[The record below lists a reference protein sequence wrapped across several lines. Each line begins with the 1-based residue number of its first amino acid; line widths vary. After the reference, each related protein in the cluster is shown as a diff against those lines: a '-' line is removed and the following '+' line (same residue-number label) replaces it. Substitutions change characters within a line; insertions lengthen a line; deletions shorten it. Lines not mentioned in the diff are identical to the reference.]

1 MIPLHYRLKRNSVNS
16 QTFNELA
23 IYCCNICKRTCV
35 CVCVEMCKISESR
48 KRFQISTNIS
58 NEYLLCYSR
67 LAQDRLRSKGSK
79 DLKRGKDRSFSFD
92 VFFPISHI
100 YAESPRKSDFPF
112 DFRGSTWTTRVHRTS
127 VSTRN
132 VYVFGVCVCIL
143 LRGTEAF
150 EANDADQRINI
161 KQ

>member
-1 MIPLHYRLKRNSVNS
+1 M
-16 QTFNELA
+16 
-23 IYCCNICKRTCV
+23 
-35 CVCVEMCKISESR
+35 
-48 KRFQISTNIS
+48 NIS
-58 NEYLLCYSR
+58 YAT

-132 VYVFGVCVCIL
+132 VYVFGVCVCVFCYVERRHL
-143 LRGTEAF
+143 KQTT
-150 EANDADQRINI
+150 RINE
-161 KQ
+161 

>member
-79 DLKRGKDRSFSFD
+79 DLISWNAVRIVRFPLMFFSQFHISMQK
-92 VFFPISHI
+92 VHERAIFPSIFADLLEPH
-100 YAESPRKSDFPF
+100 ESIVLPF
-112 DFRGSTWTTRVHRTS
+112 LLETCMCL
-127 VSTRN
+127 
-132 VYVFGVCVCIL
+132 VCVCVFCYVERRHL
-143 LRGTEAF
+143 KQTT
-150 EANDADQRINI
+150 RINE
-161 KQ
+161 